1 MSASDD
7 KGFGAREALERAKAE
22 ALSRVVRGKEV
33 ASGMDAETIKG
44 AVRRTPNALR
54 RALSDST
61 ATGIL
66 TKAPAFTVVLCL
78 IVTGFFTMHSGILD
92 CRDGFEYDIC
102 SEESAL
108 NVNGDLAVYLPQGSP
123 ITTQIAEVEKDWTTN
138 VMVIYV
144 ESEDKNV
151 TTVEI
156 LNEIDAVEREL
167 NYVRDDS
174 GINDNIIYVLSIST
188 VIKEVNSSAG
198 RVAKATFTALAE
210 ATGNDELS
218 EQFNETIDDQEDI
231 IGSYTIPDEQQRVN
245 QILDEMPQN
254 ALDKL
259 VRDVGKDIDQDGAT
273 DIEKVNYWNRAVIII
288 GIEADTDGDG
298 IDDVDVSELIKE
310 TQETIDAL
318 AEDHNWNCDDEQKNS
333 DHSDYCD
340 PDIEYKNL
348 TMTLTG
354 PVPITS
360 AVTEESFKL
369 FWKVFPLGV
378 IAVAGGLFL
387 FHCDLLQTGRIRF
400 IQGLKVVIIS
410 GLPTLCSVWITL
422 GIIGFT
428 DYEVTMTVI
437 IVGPIVL
444 ALGVSYGLH
453 ITNRYAEARGTPRE
467 KMAIALNSTGR
478 AVFLSAVTTVI
489 GFISLTF
496 TPMAPIKTVGFSLA
510 GGIVVVY
517 IMTMIMV
524 PNLTMM
530 LDLKKPSHPPP
541 KLFVQA
547 VGVPIKWTRA
557 AIAVFAIAML
567 MSAGIPGITGIGARE
582 NVEENI
588 DLLEMAPQNV
598 ESVKKMGVY
607 SDEFEAGQPGFL
619 MVEGDL
625 RASPNI
631 FDPVLYDPFDNLK
644 GIEALEQNCNRVNRT
659 TAVSIVFLMKAVAV
673 GVNISGQP
681 IVDQIDQL
689 PLPQEAKDLAGLV
702 FGREVEGNGSFWET
716 LSALDGSPSGDDQ
729 AHNFLIYVFYNS
741 MTDEMRELFISP
753 SFSRSLIYIDM
764 PFMDV
769 KNTEEAVDGPGGI
782 NYWVDNT
789 AGVKSSYLVGVAS
802 VTIEVNNLIVD
813 SQWRSLGFALLF
825 TILTLGLVFRDL
837 RFALLTTVPVG
848 FTVAMQWLA
857 MDSLGVPLSLV
868 TVMVGSILVG
878 VGIDFSIH
886 IANRV
891 KEQGGTMEA
900 VKVACASTGMSLFE
914 ATTVTA
920 AGLTCAYRIPIE
932 AIHPFVTVI
941 IILLIVAALSALLL
955 LPAIYA
961 LLIKNNVGLTGG
973 VETMVKTAGL
983 RRAIARDEADSID
996 ATLIIGSADDAW

>member
-1 MSASDD
+1 MSASDG
-7 KGFGAREALERAKAE
+7 KGFRPREVLERARTE
-22 ALSRVVRGKEV
+22 AATKV
-33 ASGMDAETIKG
+33 AAGRDLADAVDADSLG
-44 AVRRTPNALR
+44 SAVRRVPNTLR

-61 ATGIL
+61 PTGIL
-66 TKAPAFTVVLCL
+66 TMFPALTVVLCL
-78 IVTGFFTMHSGILD
+78 LFTGFFSMHSGVLD
-92 CRDGFEYDIC
+92 CREGFEYDIC
-102 SEESAL
+102 REEAAL

-123 ITTQIAEVEKDWTTN
+123 ITSQIAEVEKDWTTN

-144 ESEDKNV
+144 ESEDVNV

-156 LNEIDAVEREL
+156 LDEIDAVEREL
-167 NYVRDDS
+167 NYIRNDRGV
-174 GINDNIIYVLSIST
+174 NDNIIYVLSIST

-198 RVAKATFTALAE
+198 RVAKATFSALAQ

-218 EQFNETIDDQEDI
+218 DQFNETIDDQEDI
-231 IGSYTIPDEQQRVN
+231 IGSYTIPDEQGRVD
-245 QILDEMPQN
+245 QILGEMPQN

-259 VRDVGKDIDQDGAT
+259 VRDVGKDLDG
-273 DIEKVNYWNRAVIII
+273 DGNNEIEKANYWNRAVIII

-298 IDDVDVSELIKE
+298 IDDVDISELIKD

-318 AEDHNWNCDDEQKNS
+318 ALESGWSE
-333 DHSDYCD
+333 
-340 PDIEYKNL
+340 KNL

-369 FWKVFPLGV
+369 FWKVFPLGGLF
-378 IAVAGGLFL
+378 VALGLFL
-387 FHCDLLQTGRIRF
+387 FHCDLLQTGRPRLV
-400 IQGLKVVIIS
+400 QGLKVVIIT
-410 GLPTLCSVWITL
+410 GLPTLCSVGITL

-437 IVGPIVL
+437 IVGPILL

-453 ITNRYAEARGTPRE
+453 ITNRYAEAMGTPRE

-478 AVFLSAVTTVI
+478 AVFLSAITTII

-496 TPMAPIKTVGFSLA
+496 TPMEPIKTVGFSLA
-510 GGIVVVY
+510 GGILVVY

-557 AIAVFAIAML
+557 ALALFAIAML
-567 MSAGIPGITGIGARE
+567 MSAGIPGISGIGARE

-588 DLLEMAPQNV
+588 DLLQMAPQNV
-598 ESVKKMGVY
+598 ESVQKMGVY

-625 RASPNI
+625 SASPNL
-631 FDPVLYDPFDNLK
+631 FDPVLYDPFDKLK

-673 GVNISGQP
+673 GVNVSGQP

-689 PLPQEAKDLAGLV
+689 PLPQEAKDLAALV

-729 AHNFLIYVFYNS
+729 AHNFLLYVFYNS
-741 MTDEMRELFISP
+741 MTDEMRELFISS

-769 KNTEEAVDGPGGI
+769 RNTEEAVDGPGGV

-789 AGVKSSYLVGVAS
+789 AGVKSTYLVGVAS

-837 RFALLTTVPVG
+837 RFALLTTLPVG

-857 MDSLGVPLSLV
+857 MDALGVPLSLV

-891 KEQGGTMEA
+891 KEQGGTIEA
-900 VKVACASTGMSLFE
+900 VRVACASTGRSLFE

-920 AGLTCAYRIPIE
+920 AGLTCAYYIPIE

-941 IILLIVAALSALLL
+941 IILLIVAALAALLL
-955 LPAIYA
+955 LPAIFS
-961 LLIKNNVGLTGG
+961 LLIKSNLSLTGG
-973 VETMVKTAGL
+973 VETMVRTAGL

-996 ATLIIGSADDAW
+996 ATLLIGSSDDAW

>member
-1 MSASDD
+1 MSDSRGRGFDPGESVQRIRTEAAS
-7 KGFGAREALERAKAE
+7 KVAK
-22 ALSRVVRGKEV
+22 GKESV
-33 ASGMDAETIKG
+33 RKIDAESVKG
-44 AVRRTPNALR
+44 AARMAPNALR
-54 RALSDST
+54 RALADST

-66 TKAPAFTVVLCL
+66 TKVPVVTVVLCL
-78 IVTGFFTMHSGILD
+78 VVTGFFTMHSGVLD
-92 CRDGFEYDIC
+92 CREGFDNPDLC
-102 SEESAL
+102 GEESAL
-108 NVNGDLAVYLPQGSP
+108 NVNGDLEVYLPQGS
-123 ITTQIAEVEKDWTTN
+123 EVSAWISVVEEDWTTN

-144 ESEDKNV
+144 ESEDTNV
-151 TTVEI
+151 TTVNI

-167 NYVRDDS
+167 NSARNDRGV
-174 GINDNIIYVLSIST
+174 NDNIIYVLSIST

-198 RVAKATFTALAE
+198 RVAKAFFSGIAE
-210 ATGNDELS
+210 ATGNEGLS
-218 EQFNETIDDQEDI
+218 DQFNDTIDEQEDI
-231 IGSYTIPDEQQRVN
+231 IGSYSIPDEQERVDR
-245 QILDEMPQN
+245 ILREMPQN

-259 VRDVGKDIDQDGAT
+259 VRDVGKDLDGDGDKDVAR
-273 DIEKVNYWNRAVIII
+273 VNYWNRAVIII
-288 GIEADTDGDG
+288 GITDNLDKDGDG
-298 IDDVDVSELIKE
+298 VDDVSISELIVD
-310 TQETIDAL
+310 TQNTINQIS
-318 AEDHNWNCDDEQKNS
+318 EDHNWTED
-333 DHSDYCD
+333 
-340 PDIEYKNL
+340 NL

-354 PVPITS
+354 PIPITN

-369 FWKVFPLGV
+369 FWKVFPIGV
-378 IAVAGGLFL
+378 LAVALGLFL

-400 IQGLKVVIIS
+400 VQGLKVVIIS

-422 GIIGFT
+422 GIIGYT
-428 DYEVTMTVI
+428 NYEVTMTVI

-453 ITNRYAEARGTPRE
+453 ITNRYAESRGTPRE

-478 AVFLSAVTTVI
+478 AVFLSAITTVI
-489 GFISLTF
+489 GFVSLTF
-496 TPMAPIKTVGFSLA
+496 APMKPIQTVGWSLA

-547 VGVPIKWTRA
+547 VGIPVKWSRVT
-557 AIAVFAIAML
+557 IALFLAAML
-567 MSAGIPGITGIGARE
+567 MSAGISRE

-598 ESVKKMGVY
+598 ESVQKMGVY

-619 MVEGDL
+619 LVDGDL
-625 RASPNI
+625 RASPNFFSPI
-631 FDPVLYDPFDNLK
+631 LDDPYENLK
-644 GIEALEQNCNRVNRT
+644 GIESLEQNCNRVNRT

-673 GVNISGQP
+673 GVNVSGYA
-681 IVDQIDQL
+681 IVDQVDQW
-689 PLPQEAKDLAGLV
+689 PLPQQIKDVVDFV
-702 FGREVEGNGSFWET
+702 FGREVAGNGSFWET
-716 LSALDGSPSGDDQ
+716 LAALDGSPSGDDQ
-729 AHNFLIYVFYNS
+729 AHNFLLYVFYNS
-741 MTDEMRELFISP
+741 MTDEMRELFIS
-753 SFSRSLIYIDM
+753 SDYRRSLVYIDM

-769 KNTEEAVDGPGGI
+769 KNTEEAVTGKGGI
-782 NYWVDNT
+782 NYWAENT
-789 AGVKSSYLVGVAS
+789 PGVESSPLVGVAS

-813 SQWRSLGFALLF
+813 SQWTSLGFALLF
-825 TILTLGLVFRDL
+825 TVLTLGLVFRDL
-837 RFALLTTVPVG
+837 RFALLTTIPVG

-900 VKVACASTGMSLFE
+900 VQVACASTGMSLFE

-920 AGLTCAYRIPIE
+920 AGLTCAYQIPID

-961 LLIKNNVGLTGG
+961 LLIKSNIGLTGG

-996 ATLIIGSADDAW
+996 ASILIGSSDDAW

>member
-1 MSASDD
+1 MQDAHEKCMSGSDG
-7 KGFGAREALERAKAE
+7 KGFRPGRALERAKTE
-22 ALSRVVRGKEV
+22 AASTVARGREI
-33 ASGMDAETIKG
+33 ASSMDAESVKG
-44 AVRRTPNALR
+44 SVRRAPNTLR

-61 ATGIL
+61 TTGIL
-66 TKAPAFTVVLCL
+66 TKAPAVTVALCL
-78 IVTGFFTMHSGILD
+78 LVTGFFTLHSGILD
-92 CRDGFEYDIC
+92 CREGFDNPAYC
-102 SEESAL
+102 EEEAAL
-108 NVNGDLAVYLPQGSP
+108 NVNGDLEVYLPQGSE
-123 ITTQIAEVEKDWTTN
+123 ISQQIAVVEEDWTTN

-144 ESEDKNV
+144 ESENTNV
-151 TTVEI
+151 TTVYI
-156 LNEIDAVEREL
+156 LNQIDAVEREL
-167 NYVRDDS
+167 NYVRND
-174 GINDNIIYVLSIST
+174 GGLNDNIIYVLSIST

-210 ATGNDELS
+210 ATGNGDLS
-218 EQFNETIDDQEDI
+218 EQFNETIDEQEDI
-231 IGSYTIPDEQQRVN
+231 IGSYTIPDEQERVD

-259 VRDVGKDIDQDGAT
+259 VRDVGKDLDGDGNNEIT
-273 DIEKVNYWNRAVIII
+273 KVNYWNRAVIII
-288 GIEADTDGDG
+288 GIQTDKDGDG
-298 IDDVDVSELIKE
+298 ADDIAVSELISE
-310 TQETIDAL
+310 TQAAINVI
-318 AEDHNWNCDDEQKNS
+318 AEQNNWTED
-333 DHSDYCD
+333 
-340 PDIEYKNL
+340 NL

-354 PVPITS
+354 PIPITS

-378 IAVAGGLFL
+378 LAVALGLFL

-400 IQGLKVVIIS
+400 VQGLKVVIIA

-453 ITNRYAEARGTPRE
+453 ITNRYAESRGTPRE
-467 KMAIALNSTGR
+467 KMANALNSTGR
-478 AVFLSAVTTVI
+478 AVFLSAITTII

-496 TPMAPIKTVGFSLA
+496 APMKPIQTVGWSLA

-517 IMTMIMV
+517 IMTMVMV

-557 AIAVFAIAML
+557 TIAVFMIAML
-567 MSAGIPGITGIGARE
+567 MSAGISRD

-588 DLLEMAPQNV
+588 DLLQMAPQNV
-598 ESVKKMGVY
+598 EAVQKMAVY

-625 RASPNI
+625 GASPNL
-631 FDPVLYDPFDNLK
+631 FAPVLDDPFDNLK

-673 GVNISGQP
+673 GVNVSGQP
-681 IVDQIDQL
+681 LVDVIDEL
-689 PLPQEAKDLAGLV
+689 PLPQEAKDLAALV
-702 FGREVEGNGSFWET
+702 FGREVAGNGSFWET

-741 MTDEMRELFISP
+741 MTDEMRELFIS
-753 SFSRSLIYIDM
+753 SSYRRSLIYIDM

-769 KNTEEAVDGPGGI
+769 KNTEEAVDGPNGI

-789 AGVKSSYLVGVAS
+789 PGVESSYLVGVAS

-813 SQWRSLGFALLF
+813 SQWTSLGFALLF
-825 TILTLGLVFRDL
+825 TVLTLGLVFRDL
-837 RFALLTTVPVG
+837 RFALLTTIPVG
-848 FTVAMQWLA
+848 FTVGMQWLA

-891 KEQGGTMEA
+891 KEMGGTMEA

-920 AGLTCAYRIPIE
+920 AGLTCAYQIPIE

-961 LLIKNNVGLTGG
+961 LLIKSNVGLTGG

-996 ATLIIGSADDAW
+996 ATLLIGSSDDAW

>member
-1 MSASDD
+1 MGASDG
-7 KGFGAREALERAKAE
+7 KGFRPREALERAKAE
-22 ALSRVVRGKEV
+22 AASTVAQGRKV
-33 ASGMDAETIKG
+33 ASGMDAESVKG
-44 AVRRTPNALR
+44 SVRRAPNALR

-66 TKAPAFTVVLCL
+66 TKVPAVTVVLCL
-78 IVTGFFTMHSGILD
+78 LVTGFFTLHSGILD
-92 CRDGFEYDIC
+92 CREGFDNPAYCE
-102 SEESAL
+102 EESAL
-108 NVNGDLAVYLPQGSP
+108 NVNGDLEVYLPQGSE
-123 ITTQIAEVEKDWTTN
+123 ISQQIAVVEEDWSID

-144 ESEDKNV
+144 ESENTNV
-151 TTVEI
+151 TTVNI
-156 LNEIDAVEREL
+156 LNQIDTVEREL
-167 NYVRDDS
+167 NYVRND
-174 GINDNIIYVLSIST
+174 GGLNDNIIYVLSIST

-210 ATGNDELS
+210 ATGNGELS
-218 EQFNETIDDQEDI
+218 EQFNETIDEQEDI
-231 IGSYTIPDEQQRVN
+231 IGSYTIPDEQERVD

-259 VRDVGKDIDQDGAT
+259 VRDVGKDLDG
-273 DIEKVNYWNRAVIII
+273 DGNNEIVKVNYWNRGVIIL
-288 GIEADTDGDG
+288 GIQTDKDGDG
-298 IDDVDVSELIKE
+298 ADDIAVSELISE
-310 TQETIDAL
+310 TQAAINVI
-318 AEDHNWNCDDEQKNS
+318 AEQNNWNEDQAGCEDR
-333 DHSDYCD
+333 
-340 PDIEYKNL
+340 PDGQNGTAPQCLGL

-354 PVPITS
+354 PIPITS

-378 IAVAGGLFL
+378 LAVAFGLFL

-400 IQGLKVVIIS
+400 VQGLKVVIIA

-453 ITNRYAEARGTPRE
+453 ITNRYAESRGTPRE

-478 AVFLSAVTTVI
+478 AVFLSAITTII

-496 TPMAPIKTVGFSLA
+496 APMKPIQTVGWSLA
-510 GGIVVVY
+510 GGIVIVY
-517 IMTMIMV
+517 IMTMVMV

-547 VGVPIKWTRA
+547 VGVPIKWSRVT
-557 AIAVFAIAML
+557 IAVFMIAML
-567 MSAGIPGITGIGARE
+567 VSAGISRD

-588 DLLEMAPQNV
+588 DLLKMAPKEGADGKPV
-598 ESVKKMGVY
+598 DAVVKMEVY

-625 RASPNI
+625 GASPNL
-631 FDPVLYDPFDNLK
+631 FAPVLDDPFDNLK

-673 GVNISGQP
+673 GVNVSGQP
-681 IVDQIDQL
+681 LVDVIDEL
-689 PLPQEAKDLAGLV
+689 PLPQEAKDLAALV
-702 FGREVEGNGSFWET
+702 FGREVAGNGSFWET

-741 MTDEMRELFISP
+741 MTDEMRELFIS
-753 SFSRSLIYIDM
+753 SSYRRSLIYIDM

-769 KNTEEAVDGPGGI
+769 KNTEEAVDGPNGI

-789 AGVKSSYLVGVAS
+789 AGVESSYLVGVAS

-813 SQWRSLGFALLF
+813 SQWTSLGFALLF
-825 TILTLGLVFRDL
+825 TVLTLGLVFRDL
-837 RFALLTTVPVG
+837 RFALLTTIPVG
-848 FTVAMQWLA
+848 FTVGMQWLA

-891 KEQGGTMEA
+891 KEMGGDIEA
-900 VKVACASTGMSLFE
+900 VKVACASTGMSLTE
-914 ATTVTA
+914 AVTVTA
-920 AGLTCAYRIPIE
+920 FGLFSAYLIPID
-932 AIHPFVTVI
+932 AIKPFVTVI
-941 IILLIVAALSALLL
+941 ILLLFVAAVAALLL
-955 LPAIYA
+955 LPAIYS
-961 LLIKNNVGLTGG
+961 LLIKSNVSLTGG
-973 VETMVKTAGL
+973 VETMVRTAGL

-996 ATLIIGSADDAW
+996 ATLLIGSSDDAW

>member
-1 MSASDD
+1 
-7 KGFGAREALERAKAE
+7 
-22 ALSRVVRGKEV
+22 
-33 ASGMDAETIKG
+33 
-44 AVRRTPNALR
+44 
-54 RALSDST
+54 
-61 ATGIL
+61 
-66 TKAPAFTVVLCL
+66 
-78 IVTGFFTMHSGILD
+78 
-92 CRDGFEYDIC
+92 
-102 SEESAL
+102 
-108 NVNGDLAVYLPQGSP
+108 
-123 ITTQIAEVEKDWTTN
+123 
-138 VMVIYV
+138 
-144 ESEDKNV
+144 
-151 TTVEI
+151 
-156 LNEIDAVEREL
+156 
-167 NYVRDDS
+167 
-174 GINDNIIYVLSIST
+174 
-188 VIKEVNSSAG
+188 
-198 RVAKATFTALAE
+198 
-210 ATGNDELS
+210 
-218 EQFNETIDDQEDI
+218 
-231 IGSYTIPDEQQRVN
+231 
-245 QILDEMPQN
+245 
-254 ALDKL
+254 
-259 VRDVGKDIDQDGAT
+259 
-273 DIEKVNYWNRAVIII
+273 
-288 GIEADTDGDG
+288 
-298 IDDVDVSELIKE
+298 
-310 TQETIDAL
+310 
-318 AEDHNWNCDDEQKNS
+318 
-333 DHSDYCD
+333 
-340 PDIEYKNL
+340 
-348 TMTLTG
+348 
-354 PVPITS
+354 
-360 AVTEESFKL
+360 
-369 FWKVFPLGV
+369 
-378 IAVAGGLFL
+378 
-387 FHCDLLQTGRIRF
+387 
-400 IQGLKVVIIS
+400 
-410 GLPTLCSVWITL
+410 
-422 GIIGFT
+422 
-428 DYEVTMTVI
+428 
-437 IVGPIVL
+437 
-444 ALGVSYGLH
+444 GVSYGLH

-467 KMAIALNSTGR
+467 KMAVALNSTGR

-557 AIAVFAIAML
+557 TIAVFAIAML

-598 ESVKKMGVY
+598 EAVQKMGVY

-625 RASPNI
+625 RASPNL

-689 PLPQEAKDLAGLV
+689 PLPPEAKELASLI

-769 KNTEEAVDGPGGI
+769 KNTEEAVDGPGGV

-825 TILTLGLVFRDL
+825 TVLTLGLVFRDL

-891 KEQGGTMEA
+891 KEQGGTIEA

-920 AGLTCAYRIPIE
+920 AGLTCAYQIPIE

-996 ATLIIGSADDAW
+996 ATLLIGSADDAW